1 MPDFERGTVEANGL
15 QFHYLAAGDGPLAL
29 CVHGFPDSP
38 WTYRY
43 LLPELARAGYR
54 AVAPFNRGFAPTEL
68 PADRHHVHS
77 STMVADALALG
88 EALAGGQ
95 EAVLIA
101 HDWGAVAAWGAAGKR
116 PELWAHCVILN
127 IPPFAIFGEN
137 IVKYDQI
144 KRSFYFWYFQLQH
157 VVEASISA
165 DDFAFIDRI
174 WGDWSPGYDAS
185 EDLPLVKDC
194 IRDPRHL
201 QAALGYYWG
210 QFDPTR
216 FGSPEWADEQLAAW
230 GSHDLQAPTLYL
242 HGTNDGCHGMT
253 AEQVARV
260 PDHCGPG
267 SESELIEGVG
277 HFMLVE
283 RPREINERIVGFLQR
298 VAPTPGV
305 RAAAGT

>member
-1 MPDFERGTVEANGL
+1 MRDLQRGTVEANGL
-15 QFHYLAAGDGPLAL
+15 QFHYLATGSGPLAL

-38 WTYRY
+38 WTYRH
-43 LLPELARAGYR
+43 LLPELARAGYC

-137 IVKYDQI
+137 IVTYDQI

-157 VVEASISA
+157 VVEASLSA

-216 FGSPEWADEQLAAW
+216 FGSPEWADEQLVAW
-230 GSHDLQAPTLYL
+230 GSHNLQAPTLYL

-260 PDHCGPG
+260 PDYCGPG

-283 RPREINERIVGFLQR
+283 RPREINERIIGFLQR